1 MSQGGYATVV
11 GFVAQDPIQ
20 RLTKDGTRVTD
31 LRVGTTRRVQDRA
44 TSQWRDADTSYFT
57 VSCWRRLG
65 DHVRASLRKGDPV
78 VVKGRLR
85 SRTYDDKNGQP
96 KYVVDI
102 VADTVGHD
110 LNRGVANY
118 MRQRPQPVSVDG
130 DPAANGAPGPAG
142 ERDLAD
148 ENDMVDDADEEAME
162 RFEQELGD
170 GLNEAELA
178 AQALGEGQAAD
189 VTAPPVSY

>member
-20 RLTKDGTRVTD
+20 RLTRDGTRVTD
-31 LRVGTTRRVQDRA
+31 VRIGTTRRVLDRA
-44 TSQWRDADTSYFT
+44 TNQWHDADTSYFT

-85 SRTYDDKNGQP
+85 SRSYPDKNGQT
-96 KYVVDI
+96 KFVVDI

-130 DPAANGAPGPAG
+130 DPAGNAAM
-142 ERDLAD
+142 DMAD
-148 ENDMVDDADEEAME
+148 ENEMIDDVDEEALE

-178 AQALGEGQAAD
+178 AQALEEGQAAD
-189 VTAPPVSY
+189 VAAPSVSF

>member
-44 TSQWRDADTSYFT
+44 TNQWRDADTSYFT

-85 SRTYDDKNGQP
+85 SRTYDDKNGQTRT
-96 KYVVDI
+96 VVDI

-118 MRQRPQPVSVDG
+118 MRQRPQPVSTDG
-130 DPAANGAPGPAG
+130 DPAANGAQGTAD
-142 ERDLAD
+142 ERNMAD
-148 ENDMVDDADEEAME
+148 ENEMINDVDEEAME
-162 RFEQELGD
+162 RFERELGH
-170 GLNEAELA
+170 GLNETEFAAE
-178 AQALGEGQAAD
+178 ALEEGQAAD
-189 VTAPPVSY
+189 ITAPPVPY